1 MLARGYALVRDADGL
16 PVRSSEAA
24 AAAARLQLQF
34 ADGAVF
40 ARPEEGPAEI
50 PPPPASRPKR
60 APRRAAPEP
69 ARTAAEAVSEPAARQ
84 GSLF

>member
-1 MLARGYALVRDADGL
+1 MARAVERRRDRLGALTSLLGALSYKAVLARGYALVRDADGL

-40 ARPEEGPAEI
+40 ARPEKGPA
-50 PPPPASRPKR
+50 
-60 APRRAAPEP
+60 
-69 ARTAAEAVSEPAARQ
+69 
-84 GSLF
+84 